1 MNFPVGTFNGQTTTV
16 NGVTYVYDSTKT
28 AWKRSVSP
36 IGNLTVL
43 GNITTSNLTAT
54 SNVLANKVF
63 TTSGLF
69 WAGNGIAFSSFPTE
83 LDANVGTM
91 YLGNIATQANIGF
104 LHLGN
109 IATQANLGT
118 IVLNNA
124 TTQANIG
131 TLFLGNASTQ
141 ANLGAFQTF
150 SNANAATQ
158 ATGINNINANLGA
171 YQLYANANIGTLFL
185 SNASTQANLGAFQT
199 FSNANAAT
207 QATSI
212 NTFNANLGAFQTFSN
227 ANAATQQTQINNIV
241 TNANANI
248 AAFLPTYTGN
258 IGAGNIVTSGTLG
271 NISGVNYIFAT
282 NYVYP
287 NGVSILTGI
296 GGTYSNANVEAY
308 FGANIGSLLVNAAT
322 QATSINT
329 INANLGAYQIYANA
343 NIGTLFLGN
352 ASTQANIGE
361 FYSYANANIG
371 TLFLGNASTQANIG
385 AYQAY
390 ANIYLGTA
398 TTFTVTNAGS
408 GAYVINSESNPALY
422 LIRGQR
428 YNFSLDASG
437 HPFWIKTAAT
447 TGTGDQYN
455 TGVTNN
461 GDDVGLITFEV
472 PLTAPDV
479 LYYICQ
485 FHSGMNGQLRI
496 VDFADIDANI
506 GTLFLGNASTQA
518 NIGTLFLGNAST
530 QANLGA
536 FQLYANATF
545 STGGGSSYGNASV
558 AAYLTLGATIGS
570 GSTTANLVAAATTTS
585 TSTTTGALVVLGGAG
600 VAGNVYADKF
610 YTANGIF
617 WSGNGAA
624 YAAGGGGGG
633 SSFTYTAS
641 ATAPG
646 SPVVGDQWFDT
657 TDGTLYEYIDDGD
670 SDQWVD
676 IQSPTFASNAVVT
689 LLSGDV
695 STSGNISASSI
706 TITSGIFWSNSVSAI
721 GPIYGNTQVAQY
733 LPTFT
738 GALTPSL
745 ITNSGN
751 LTVAGNIVQQ
761 QAYYET
767 FGNLTNVGGNLTC
780 NFNNGTVFNV
790 TSITANVTANFTNVN
805 AITNSATG
813 AVVILTQGATA
824 YRIANVQVNGVNT
837 YVRWVNGNGSGISPM
852 GLASNT
858 DIVSFSIMHLGS
870 GSYAVF
876 GQLSTFA

>member
-150 SNANAATQ
+150 SNANAASQQTD
-158 ATGINNINANLGA
+158 INNINANLGA

-227 ANAATQQTQINNIV
+227 SNAATQQTQINNIV

-248 AAFLPTYTGN
+248 AAYLPTYTGN
-258 IGAGNIVTSGTLG
+258 IGAGNIVTSGASG

-296 GGTYSNANVEAY
+296 SGGAGTYSNTNVEAY
-308 FGANIGSLLVNAAT
+308 FG
-322 QATSINT
+322 
-329 INANLGAYQIYANA
+329 A

-352 ASTQANIGE
+352 ASTNANLGA
-361 FYSYANANIG
+361 YQSYAN
-371 TLFLGNASTQANIG
+371 
-385 AYQAY
+385 
-390 ANIYLGTA
+390 
-398 TTFTVTNAGS
+398 
-408 GAYVINSESNPALY
+408 
-422 LIRGQR
+422 
-428 YNFSLDASG
+428 
-437 HPFWIKTAAT
+437 
-447 TGTGDQYN
+447 
-455 TGVTNN
+455 
-461 GDDVGLITFEV
+461 
-472 PLTAPDV
+472 
-479 LYYICQ
+479 
-485 FHSGMNGQLRI
+485 
-496 VDFADIDANI
+496 
-506 GTLFLGNASTQA
+506 A

-536 FQLYANATF
+536 FQTYANTTF
-545 STGGGSSYGNASV
+545 TSYSNTNA

-624 YAAGGGGGG
+624 YAAGGGGG

-670 SDQWVD
+670 SDQWID
-676 IQSPTFASNAVVT
+676 IQSPTLASNTAV
-689 LLSGDV
+689 
-695 STSGNISASSI
+695 TSL
-706 TITSGIFWSNSVSAI
+706 
-721 GPIYGNTQVAQY
+721 YGNTQVAQY
-733 LPTFT
+733 LPTYLPTFT
-738 GALTPSL
+738 GTLTPSL

-780 NFNNGTVFNV
+780 NFNNGTIFNV

-805 AITNSATG
+805 AISNGATG
-813 AVVILTQGATA
+813 AVVLLTQGATA
-824 YRIANVQVNGVNT
+824 YKIANVQVNGVNT
-837 YVRWVNGNGSGISPM
+837 YVRWVNGNSSGISPM

-858 DIVSFSIMHLGS
+858 DIVSFSIMNLGS
-870 GSYAVF
+870 GSWMIL
-876 GQLSTFA
+876 GQLSSFA